1 MSIRKKIQDIRAR
14 RRAIRELN
22 MLDDHSLADI
32 GISRAQIRTVVHG
45 GR

>member
-1 MSIRKKIQDIRAR
+1 MNIAKRIQDIRAR
-14 RRAIRELN
+14 RRAVRELN

-32 GISRAQIRTVVHG
+32 GISRSQIRSAVLG